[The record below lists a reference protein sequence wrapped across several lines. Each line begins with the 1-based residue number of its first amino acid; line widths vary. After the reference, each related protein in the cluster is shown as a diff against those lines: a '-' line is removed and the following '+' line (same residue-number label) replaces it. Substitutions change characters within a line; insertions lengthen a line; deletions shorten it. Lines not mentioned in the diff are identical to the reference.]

1 MKLSK
6 FTQIMR
12 FQLEFFL
19 FKTYF
24 GANILYMENFQI
36 IGGSLSY
43 SRCVQLH
50 MVDNG

>member
-6 FTQIMR
+6 FTQI
-12 FQLEFFL
+12 LEPRIAGGLIFL
-19 FKTYF
+19 VMP
-24 GANILYMENFQI
+24 NILYMENFQI

-50 MVDNG
+50 MVDKG